1 MVIKSALGVIL
12 SLFLFALS
20 ATSAEAAII
29 EDWDCKEDETEQA
42 CVKNGRIKMIYI
54 YDEID
59 RETAYSLARIDGF
72 LPAGYKFPKIYINSF
87 GGSVS
92 AAKMMGRIL
101 RRRKASIETK
111 DLIYPERAA
120 ECSSACVFVA
130 AGATDR
136 QLNHIGL
143 HKPYI
148 DEYVRRDKNKISDLT
163 KNQVSDILSY
173 FDEMGINPEIKRLT
187 IKTLSTDIMNLTYN
201 PKIPFNKQLIV
212 KLGFHMHGD
221 TSTRSGRS
229 LQPNYDVYDR
239 VGALEKAVSRGDAK
253 AARKLG
259 DIFFN
264 GIDGFRK
271 RIPVAMKWYQKASD
285 LGDLNTT
292 HYLGVIHD
300 NGLENVP
307 VDPAK
312 SSKYYEKAAQA
323 GLAPSQNNLGY
334 KYFKGSG
341 VPKNNVLAVYWL
353 TRAAEQGEPFAYGS
367 LGEIY
372 FKGGAFPR
380 NDLETFK
387 WLKLAVLELPEGK
400 SRNND
405 AKLLELVSKRLSKK
419 QIELGNKL
427 VGEWKPLRQSM
438 STMNE
443 KEE

>member
-1 MVIKSALGVIL
+1 MVIKSTLGVIL

-20 ATSAEAAII
+20 ATSAQAAIM
-29 EDWDCKEDETEQA
+29 EDWRCKKDETEKA
-42 CVKNGRIKMIYI
+42 CAKNGRFKSIYI

-59 RETAYSLARIDGF
+59 RSTANGLARIDGL
-72 LPAGYKFPKIYINSF
+72 LPAGYRLPKIFINSF

-92 AAKMMGRIL
+92 DAQMMGRIL
-101 RRRKASIETK
+101 RRRKASIESK

-120 ECSSACVFVA
+120 ECASSCVFIA

-143 HKPYI
+143 HMPYI
-148 DEYVRRDKNKISDLT
+148 DEYVRRDKNKISDVP
-163 KNQVSDILSY
+163 KKHVSDILSY
-173 FDEMGINPEIKRLT
+173 FDEMGINPLIKRLT
-187 IKTLSTDIMNLTYN
+187 IKTPSTDMMDITYN
-201 PKIPFNKQLIV
+201 PKITGKKQLIE
-212 KLGFHMHGD
+212 KLGFHMHRNI
-221 TSTRSGRS
+221 TSHSAKS
-229 LQPNYDVYDR
+229 LQPDYDEYDR
-239 VGALEKAVSRGDAK
+239 VDALEKAVSRGDAK

-264 GIDGFRK
+264 GLDGFTK

-292 HYLGVIHD
+292 HYLGVIYD

-307 VDPAK
+307 VNPSK
-312 SSKYYEKAAQA
+312 SSEYYEKASQA
-323 GLAPSQNNLGY
+323 GLASSQNNLGF
-334 KYFKGSG
+334 KYFEGDG
-341 VPKNNVLAVYWL
+341 VKKNNALAVYWL

-405 AKLLELVSKRLSKK
+405 AKLLGLVSKRLSKK

-427 VGEWKPLRQSM
+427 VDEWKPLRQSM